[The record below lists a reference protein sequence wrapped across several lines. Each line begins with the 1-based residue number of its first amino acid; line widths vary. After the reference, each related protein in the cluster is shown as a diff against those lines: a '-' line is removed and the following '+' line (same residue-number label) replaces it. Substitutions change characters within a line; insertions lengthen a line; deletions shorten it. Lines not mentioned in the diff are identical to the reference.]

1 MAGIWKIVL
10 TLLGLLVLCSQLLEG
25 AEEDLAAASNC
36 TNFQTT
42 TWKQYLG
49 ENKLQVQYLIFTPR
63 SRNCASIASG
73 GSIEEIQATN
83 FNSSLD
89 TKVIILGYRA
99 LGNKPSWIDDLVQAL
114 LSAAEV
120 NVLVVD
126 WLYGASSAYNVVV
139 QNSQEL
145 SVDISIVINNLIALG
160 STQESFHF
168 IGVSLGAHV
177 AGFVGSIF
185 GGKLGRITGLDA
197 AGPMFT
203 KASTDMRLDP
213 SDALFVEAIHT
224 DMDNFGIRIPIG
236 HIDYQINGG
245 KDQPGCSKSQT
256 SSIFLYFPV
265 FRYMICDH
273 MRAVQLYISAISN
286 PCPLLAFPCQSY
298 EDFVTGKCLNC
309 DHPFG
314 GSCPRI
320 GLLRNGGITVNPLPK
335 EVVFMLTTDAPP
347 FCAHHI
353 LVDLHVTQLSR
364 SSQIQVTLK
373 SEGVTKSHS
382 QVKLQKGV
390 SGSKMVMAHSTMLCK
405 IDSIELKNTGTRF
418 YRKDEINI
426 VKICISEVPSDRKES
441 LCVENIKLK
450 EGNPWSHDFV
460 KLCN

>member
-25 AEEDLAAASNC
+25 AEEDPAATSKC
-36 TNFQTT
+36 TDFQTT
-42 TWKQYLG
+42 TWYLG
-49 ENKLQVQYLIFTPR
+49 ENKLQIRYLIFTSR
-63 SRNCASIASG
+63 NRNCASIVSG

-89 TKVIILGYRA
+89 TKVIVLGYRA
-99 LGNKPSWIDDLVQAL
+99 LGKKPSWIDDLVLAL
-114 LSAAEV
+114 LNGAEV

-126 WLYGASSAYNVVV
+126 WLYGASSVYSVVV

-203 KASTDMRLDP
+203 KASTDMCLDP

-224 DMDNFGIRIPIG
+224 DMDI
-236 HIDYQINGG
+236 
-245 KDQPGCSKSQT
+245 
-256 SSIFLYFPV
+256 

-273 MRAVQLYISAISN
+273 MRAVQLYISSITN
-286 PCPLLAFPCQSY
+286 PCPLLAFPRQSY
-298 EDFVTGKCLNC
+298 EDFVTGKCINC

-335 EVVFMLTTDAPP
+335 EEVFMLTTDAPP

-353 LVDLHVTQLSR
+353 LVDLHVSQLR
-364 SSQIQVTLK
+364 SSSRIQVTLK
-373 SEGVTKSHS
+373 SKGVTQSYS

-390 SGSKMVMAHSTMLCK
+390 TGSKMVMAHSTMLCK

-441 LCVENIKLK
+441 LCIENIELK

-460 KLCN
+460 NLCN

>member
-1 MAGIWKIVL
+1 MAWSRKIVL

-25 AEEDLAAASNC
+25 AEEDPAAASNC
-36 TNFQTT
+36 TEFQTT

-49 ENKLQVQYLIFTPR
+49 DNKLQVQYLLFTPR
-63 SRNCASIASG
+63 NRNCASIISG

-99 LGNKPSWIDDLVQAL
+99 LGKKPSWIDGLVQAL
-114 LSAAEV
+114 LNAADV

-126 WLYGASSAYNVVV
+126 WLYGGSSVYSVVV

-145 SVDISIVINNLIALG
+145 SVNISIVINNLIALG
-160 STQESFHF
+160 SKQESFHF

-177 AGFVGSIF
+177 AGFVGSLF
-185 GGKLGRITGLDA
+185 DGKLGRITGLDA

-224 DMDNFGIRIPIG
+224 DIDNFGIRIPVG

-245 KDQPGCSKSQT
+245 KDQPGCTTSQT
-256 SSIFLYFPV
+256 SSIFG
-265 FRYMICDH
+265 YMICDH
-273 MRAVQLYISAISN
+273 MRAVQLYISAIST
-286 PCPLLAFPCQSY
+286 PCSLLAFPCQSY

-335 EVVFMLTTDAPP
+335 EEVFMLTTASAP

-353 LVDLHVTQLSR
+353 LVDLHVTQLRS
-364 SSQIQVTLK
+364 SSQIQVTLT
-373 SEGVTKSHS
+373 SEGATQSHS
-382 QVKLQKGV
+382 QFKLQRGMTR
-390 SGSKMVMAHSTMLCK
+390 SKMVMAHSTMLCK
-405 IDSIELKNTGTRF
+405 IDSIQLKNTGTRF
-418 YRKDEINI
+418 YRKDEIKI
-426 VKICISEVPSDRKES
+426 VKICISDVPSDRNES
-441 LCVENIKLK
+441 LCVENIELT

>member
-10 TLLGLLVLCSQLLEG
+10 TLFGLLVLCSQLLEG

-63 SRNCASIASG
+63 NRNCANIVSG
-73 GSIEEIQATN
+73 GSKEEIQATN

-114 LSAAEV
+114 LNAAEV

-126 WLYGASSAYNVVV
+126 WLYGASSVYNVVV

-185 GGKLGRITGLDA
+185 GGKLGRITGLDP

-245 KDQPGCSKSQT
+245 KDQPGC
-256 SSIFLYFPV
+256 
-265 FRYMICDH
+265 R
-273 MRAVQLYISAISN
+273 
-286 PCPLLAFPCQSY
+286 
-298 EDFVTGKCLNC
+298 
-309 DHPFG
+309 
-314 GSCPRI
+314 
-320 GLLRNGGITVNPLPK
+320 LLRNGGITVNPLPK
-335 EVVFMLTTDAPP
+335 EEVFMLTTDAPP

-364 SSQIQVTLK
+364 SSRIQVTLK
-373 SEGVTKSHS
+373 SEGVTQSHS

-390 SGSKMVMAHSTMLCK
+390 SGSKMVMAHPTMLCK

-441 LCVENIKLK
+441 LCVENIELK